1 MFIFGNVEEGG
12 GILNNSLSRRA
23 FKHQLSDRDVLRR
36 WSHSR
41 LDCHGHSQIIH
52 CMLTEGKLPSRFLT
66 GMPHL
71 GNSGN
76 FGKERMQ

>member
-41 LDCHGHSQIIH
+41 LDCHGHRLFTVCWQ
-52 CMLTEGKLPSRFLT
+52 K
-66 GMPHL
+66 
-71 GNSGN
+71 GNSHLDSWL
-76 FGKERMQ
+76 ECLT